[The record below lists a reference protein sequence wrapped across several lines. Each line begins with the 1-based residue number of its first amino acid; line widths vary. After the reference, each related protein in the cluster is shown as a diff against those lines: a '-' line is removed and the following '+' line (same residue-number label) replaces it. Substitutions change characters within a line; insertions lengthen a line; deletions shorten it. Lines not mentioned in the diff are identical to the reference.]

1 MVISRNFVQVDCDLN
16 DEYVLVLVLNF
27 ALQNKRIIESN
38 YVQEQLLCIC
48 ETH

>member
-27 ALQNKRIIESN
+27 ALQNKRIIEPH